1 MRRTTEVKPHKRA
14 GIWYLVRRIPVE
26 FAQLDSR
33 ASPVKLSTDIA
44 VVDDPKGIRARQIV
58 TQLNLEL
65 EAYWRGLR
73 DGQSAEARIRFDAAQ
88 KRAKAL
94 GVNYQTVEELAA
106 GHAIADTLAR
116 VELLLSRQAIDSETD
131 VAAVLGGEDRPRLR
145 VSDMPGEFETI
156 HSAKLKG
163 FSEAQCRRWRS
174 PKLKAVNNFT
184 EAVGDKFLDEIT
196 RADAVTFREWWQVK
210 LVRDKL
216 EIGTANKDFGHM
228 NKMHR
233 DIDMAHHL
241 GLKPVFSR
249 MRLEGETTGSR
260 AAFTPEQAVA
270 IVLSPALE
278 SLNDEARD
286 ILLIVAE
293 LGMRPSEVCGL
304 LPHNILTEAPIPL
317 VQIRPEERQL
327 KNPQS
332 ERDLPLVGNA
342 LAALR
347 RHPEGFPTYRD
358 KADTLSAT
366 VAKALKKA
374 KLLPTEDHSL
384 YSFRHSFE
392 DRLIEEETPDKVIAS
407 MMGHKFQRPKYGKG
421 PSLELKLRWLKKVV
435 LPIRPHG
442 AFPPASNG

>member
-1 MRRTTEVKPHKRA
+1 MRRAKLPEPQNRD
-14 GIWYLVRRIPVE
+14 GIWYLIRRVPKE
-26 FAQLDSR
+26 FEQLDR
-33 ASPVKLSTDIA
+33 RQIVRMSTEIA
-44 VVDDPKGIRARQIV
+44 VVDDPRKVRAKV
-58 TQLNLEL
+58 VVAQLNATL
-65 EAYWRGLR
+65 EAYWRGMR
-73 DGQSAEARIRFDAAQ
+73 DGQSAEARIRFEAAQ

-94 GVNYQTVEELAA
+94 GMNYQTVEELHSS
-106 GHAIADTLAR
+106 HAVLDTLNR
-116 VELLLSRQAIDSETD
+116 VELLLSRQAIDNETD

-145 VSDMPGEFETI
+145 VSDLVNEFETI
-156 HSAKLKG
+156 HSAKLKA
-163 FSEAQCRRWRS
+163 FSEAQRRRWRS
-174 PKLKAVNNFT
+174 PKLKAANNFI
-184 EAVGDKFLDEIT
+184 EAVADKFLDEIT

-210 LVRDKL
+210 LARDGL

-233 DIDMAHHL
+233 DIDMTHQL

-249 MRLEGETTGSR
+249 LRLEGETTGSR
-260 AAFTPEQAVA
+260 AAFSPKEAVA
-270 IVLSPALE
+270 IVLSPALDK
-278 SLNDEARD
+278 LNAEARD
-286 ILLIVAE
+286 ILLLVAE

-304 LPHNILTEAPIPL
+304 LPQHIHADAKIPF

-332 ERDLPLVGNA
+332 ERDLPLIGNA

-347 RHPEGFPTYRD
+347 RHPEGFSTYRD

-366 VAKALKKA
+366 LAKALKKA
-374 KLLPTEDHSL
+374 ELLPTPDHSL

-421 PSLELKLRWLKKVV
+421 PSLELKLRWLNRVV
-435 LPIRPHG
+435 LPVRPS
-442 AFPPASNG
+442 ASSPT